1 LHRALKRKF
10 YVNLSYNILLYRGYK
25 ECLCDTHGGYHCDC
39 GILGL
44 TNFNGATMTLENAL
58 HPGGGL
64 NISFT
69 DDNQTLNIVIK
80 DIMEH

>member
-1 LHRALKRKF
+1 MRKHIL
-10 YVNLSYNILLYRGYK
+10 NSPHNIFSSGYK

-44 TNFNGATMTLENAL
+44 TNLNGATMTLENAC
-58 HPGGGL
+58 HPNGGL

-69 DDNQTLNIVIK
+69 EDNQTLNIVIK
-80 DIMEH
+80 DMMENL